1 MKTLTLLIALTISLA
16 GCSPADQPAAESGG
30 VAVSDAADTVYTNGK
45 IYTVDENQP
54 WAAAVAIKDGK
65 FVVVGSIADVEA
77 VTGDN
82 TEIIDLTG
90 RMVMP
95 GMIDVHVHTLDKAM
109 SAAFLDIQSPFDVD
123 ALSAEIKN
131 YAEQNPDLPYI
142 RGEIWGLGIFE
153 NDSPLKEL
161 LDELVPDRPAYFYS
175 QTAHSAWVNSKALE
189 LLGITADTPQT
200 NKFMFDTDPESGEPS
215 GLIREYVM
223 AAMEQ
228 ALEPVKKEAYAPALQ
243 GMLERFVE
251 AGVTSLKNAGAE
263 VAWLEGAM
271 LLEQQGGLDVRL
283 FPSWFYKS
291 HLSGMGDDE
300 MKEVFPRWEDYKTD
314 FIYPRYV
321 KMFFDGSP
329 DSYSALM
336 YEDYEGR
343 PGFKGSTHFPVDV
356 FVQEFTEINAL
367 GLGLIVHVF
376 GDASGGELVNA
387 FTKVREINGDNGIPL
402 HYSHALLAAPKDL
415 ERLAQISDVCVDFSP
430 VLAFPHASMRRTFG
444 APIGEE
450 RYQSMFNVRSAVDA
464 GIPVALASDWPST
477 LNPSP
482 NGFHDIQAWVT
493 RTDPYKPDSGALNAD
508 QAITLEE
515 AIRGVTLGGAEC
527 LGFGWDDKLGSI
539 EVGKFA
545 DFIVIDRNLFEI
557 PIAEL
562 YQTIVQQ
569 TYLNGT
575 LVYDQSTRD

>member
-1 MKTLTLLIALTISLA
+1 MKTRTLLIAFTISLA
-16 GCSPADQPAAESGG
+16 GCSPADQAAT
-30 VAVSDAADTVYTNGK
+30 SDAADTVYTNGK
-45 IYTVDENQP
+45 IYTVNEARP
-54 WAAAVAIKDGK
+54 WAEAVAIKDGR
-65 FVVVGSIADVEA
+65 FVVVGSNADIAA
-77 VTGDN
+77 VIGKA
-82 TEIIDLTG
+82 TEVVDLAG

-95 GMIDVHVHTLDKAM
+95 GMIDVHAHVLGKAM
-109 SAAFLDIQSPFDVD
+109 SAAFLDIQSPFDLD
-123 ALSAEIKN
+123 AMSEEIKT
-131 YAEQNPDLPYI
+131 YAEQHPDLPYI
-142 RGEIWGLGIFE
+142 RGEIWGLGVFE
-153 NDSPLKEL
+153 NDSPRKEL

-189 LLGITADTPQT
+189 LAGITADTPQT
-200 NKFMFDTDPESGEPS
+200 SKIIFDTDPESGEPS
-215 GLIREYVM
+215 GLIREYAM

-228 ALEPVKKEAYAPALQ
+228 ALEPVKKEDFAPALQ
-243 GMLERFVE
+243 SMLERFVE
-251 AGVTSLKNAGAE
+251 AGFTSLKNAGAE

-271 LLEQQGGLDVRL
+271 LLEQQGDLVARL

-291 HLSGMGDDE
+291 HLSGMSDDE

-314 FIYPRYV
+314 LIYPRYV

-329 DSYSALM
+329 DSYSSLM
-336 YEDYEGR
+336 YEDYVER

-356 FVQEFTEINAL
+356 FVQEFSDINAL

-376 GDASGGELVNA
+376 GDAAGGELVNA
-387 FTKVREINGDNGIPL
+387 FIKVRETNGDNGIPL
-402 HYSHALLAAPKDL
+402 HYSHSVMTRPEDV
-415 ERLAQISDVCVDFSP
+415 ERLAKLSDVCMDFSP
-430 VLAFPHASMRRTFG
+430 VLSFPHSTIQDTFVP
-444 APIGEE
+444 PIGEE
-450 RYQSMFNVRSAVDA
+450 RYQSMFNVRSAIA
-464 GIPVALASDWPST
+464 TGIPVALASDWPST

-545 DFIVIDRNLFEI
+545 DFIVLDRNLFDT

-569 TYLNGT
+569 TYLNGA